1 MATAGGFDDRD
12 AIRRTQLA
20 NERTFLAWWRSGITA
35 MGVSLA
41 VGRIVPELG
50 NQTGWPYAVVG
61 VFYVVLGLALVIYGT
76 VRQRQVEQGIE
87 SGRFP
92 ATDWPMLVAFTVLAL
107 AIGVGTLALIVVE
120 A

>member
-1 MATAGGFDDRD
+1 MLRAATS
-12 AIRRTQLA
+12 T
-20 NERTFLAWWRSGITA
+20 
-35 MGVSLA
+35 VA
-41 VGRIVPELG
+41 V
-50 NQTGWPYAVVG
+50 A
-61 VFYVVLGLALVIYGT
+61 
-76 VRQRQVEQGIE
+76 EQGIE